1 MRVVAPQLSDRAAG
15 VLRQVFADV
24 QAAFAFRLWDGT
36 LVPFG
41 SGAPAFTV
49 VIHAPDTFLRLM
61 RDPTPLTFGE
71 AYVQSTIDIEGDL
84 FAAMHVARRATDAA
98 FHAAAAKLVS
108 TGAAKLNCADNVQN
122 HGAIGFTV
130 EHDAGLFA
138 RRAHMWEFTLGGR
151 EVADA
156 ATLEPSRHRFHAL
169 PDAPADWFDQGV

>member
-84 FAAMHVARRATDAA
+84 FAAMHVA
-98 FHAAAAKLVS
+98 
-108 TGAAKLNCADNVQN
+108 N
-122 HGAIGFTV
+122 
-130 EHDAGLFA
+130 
-138 RRAHMWEFTLGGR
+138 
-151 EVADA
+151 
-156 ATLEPSRHRFHAL
+156 TLEEIRIPLAQRLRLLLSLGPTALRPSRTYHA
-169 PDAPADWFDQGV
+169 